1 MQRTSPGRRGARRAA
16 AAAAASRAEQIARIY
31 TEHADELHA
40 YVTSIT
46 RTDPQTIEDACSHA
60 WTQLL
65 SHPAIDLEAA
75 HSNTLRW
82 LTTTAA
88 REAWRLHKLR
98 LAPAH
103 ADVDGW
109 TAHPASAT
117 PSAESV
123 AALRARIDLVRE
135 LPERPR
141 RFLLRHTLGYTYDEI
156 ATIEGVSWRTTE
168 RQLARGRRL
177 LRDLDARENAD

>member
-1 MQRTSPGRRGARRAA
+1 MQRTSPGPRGARRA

-75 HSNTLRW
+75 RSGTLRW

-98 LAPAH
+98 VAPAH
-103 ADVDGW
+103 A
-109 TAHPASAT
+109 
-117 PSAESV
+117 
-123 AALRARIDLVRE
+123 AALCWASPDDGARDA
-135 LPERPR
+135 
-141 RFLLRHTLGYTYDEI
+141 LLGVTI
-156 ATIEGVSWRTTE
+156 A
-168 RQLARGRRL
+168 GR
-177 LRDLDARENAD
+177 